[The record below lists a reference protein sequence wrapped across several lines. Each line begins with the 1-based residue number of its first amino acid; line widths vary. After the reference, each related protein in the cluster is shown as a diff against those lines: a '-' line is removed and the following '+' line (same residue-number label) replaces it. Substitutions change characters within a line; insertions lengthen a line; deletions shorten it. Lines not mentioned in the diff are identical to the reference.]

1 MFINI
6 INNTSDIIYILFY
19 IPFLTSILVSFLNF
33 KYNITLIR
41 ILLSFM
47 LFLCI
52 FCLFNERLQVNRV
65 GNNFYSFDSNLYSN
79 WINIIIL
86 FVFLL
91 IKMIL
96 SFKKEYFTRI
106 DNKYYYSLYL
116 IIIFSFTV
124 ICLTRNVI
132 TFLTFFLLYICSEY
146 IYKNLM

>member
-19 IPFLTSILVSFLNF
+19 IPLLTSILVSFLDS
-33 KYNITLIR
+33 KYNIIVMRT
-41 ILLSFM
+41 LLSIM

-52 FCLFNERLQVNRV
+52 FCLFNERLQVNRI
-65 GNNFYSFDSNLYSN
+65 GNFYSFDSNLYSN

-86 FVFLL
+86 FIFLL

-106 DNKYYYSLYL
+106 DTKYYYSLYF
-116 IIIFSFTV
+116 IVIFSFTV

-146 IYKNLM
+146 IYKNLR

>member
-19 IPFLTSILVSFLNF
+19 IPLLTSIAISFLDS
-33 KYNITLIR
+33 KHNIILVR
-41 ILLSFM
+41 ILLSLM

-52 FCLFNERLQVNRV
+52 FCLFNERLQINRIN
-65 GNNFYSFDSNLYSN
+65 NNFYSFDSNLYSN

-86 FVFLL
+86 SIFLL

-96 SFKKEYFTRI
+96 SFRKEYFTRI
-106 DNKYYYSLYL
+106 NTKYDYSLYF

-124 ICLTRNVI
+124 ICLTRNVV
-132 TFLTFFLLYICSEY
+132 TFLTFFFLYICSEY
-146 IYKNLM
+146 IYKNLR